1 MKRSFPIF
9 IFLTGLLM
17 QGFGLSAQSEITPM
31 PKKERPAF
39 ESDDMFFSGG
49 FGFGNLL
56 VTTFGAA
63 DLNSDL
69 VEQRSTTGPLF
80 FKFEQALSDNL
91 GFGVNLALLSL
102 KVDWTDPFNPG
113 IHGTGRYTGWSA
125 LARINYHFKPGKFFD
140 PYLGF
145 GMGYRSD
152 KVVETSTDPQN
163 PRFDSEVT
171 DIPINLG
178 MDLTFGFRMM
188 FSENLGMY
196 METGMAKGVVQLG
209 LSARI

>member
-1 MKRSFPIF
+1 MKRSLPIF
-9 IFLTGLLM
+9 VLLTGLFM
-17 QGFGLSAQSEITPM
+17 QGFGLSAQSDTTPLS
-31 PKKERPAF
+31 KKERLSF
-39 ESDDMFFSGG
+39 GSDDMFFSGG
-49 FGFGNLL
+49 FGFGNLI
-56 VTTFGAA
+56 VATFEA
-63 DLNSDL
+63 SDL
-69 VEQRSTTGPLF
+69 EDLTETRSTTGPLF

-102 KVDWTDPFNPG
+102 KVDWTNPLNPN

-140 PYLGF
+140 PYMGF
-145 GMGYRSD
+145 GIGYRND
-152 KVVETSTDPQN
+152 KLTETSNDRQN
-163 PRFDSEVT
+163 PRFNSDVT

-209 LSARI
+209 LSARL